1 MKHELIMEN
10 WRRFQNEQDDR
21 LIVEGKRKSFESLM
35 LEVDQGRLSCV
46 TVAIALSE
54 QVDRQIGLLE
64 KQLNENFLKKLGSKA
79 LNKFSNFAMS
89 SLDKVAKLSL
99 KASSKTAEKIIKIG
113 SGIVNKIATVSRKL
127 FEKGSFAIAH
137 TLRFAAMICLS
148 MLAFTSLANA
158 GISIDTLQ
166 NAKANTVQPVAELPV
181 DIDFTTDAE
190 ETFKMDKDATGEPI
204 DIEGESGKTL
214 KVKEI
219 GKKSDK
225 LILDSAE
232 LFDGLIAM
240 AERSGGEITQDQFQK
255 QLDNAQAEVA
265 LNVEDQVKFTMEIQ
279 QKVDPEGVAVGAE
292 DAKEMVTTYNSF
304 IDNFVIKT
312 GDAVGVKGGLSSF
325 EQGQNTRTTRSLNVP
340 GK

>member
-1 MKHELIMEN
+1 MKHKLIMEN
-10 WRRFQNEQDDR
+10 WRRFQDEQDDR

-35 LEVDQGRLSCV
+35 LEVDQGSLSCV

-54 QVDRQIGLLE
+54 QVDKQIQLFE

-79 LNKFSNFAMS
+79 LNKFSSFAMS

-99 KASSKTAEKIIKIG
+99 KASSKTAKKIIEIG
-113 SGIVNKIATVSRKL
+113 SGIANKIATVSRKL

-148 MLAFTSLANA
+148 MLAFTSLAHG

-166 NAKANTVQPVAELPV
+166 NSKANTVQPVAELAV

-190 ETFKMDKDATGEPI
+190 ETYKMDFDATGEPI
-204 DIEGESGKTL
+204 DVEGESGKTL

-219 GKKSDK
+219 GNKSDK

-232 LFDGLIAM
+232 LFDRLIAM

-265 LNVEDQVKFTMEIQ
+265 LNVEDQVNFTMEIQ
-279 QKVDPEGVAVGAE
+279 QEDDPEGVAVGAE
-292 DAKEMVTTYNSF
+292 DAKKMMTTYNSF

-325 EQGQNTRTTRSLNVP
+325 EQGQKTRTTRSLNVP

>member
-1 MKHELIMEN
+1 MKHKLIMEN

-21 LIVEGKRKSFESLM
+21 LIIEGKRKSFESLM
-35 LEVDQGRLSCV
+35 LEVDQGHLSCV

-54 QVDRQIGLLE
+54 QVDRQVELLE

-79 LNKFSNFAMS
+79 LNKFSNFATK
-89 SLDKVAKLSL
+89 SLEKVAKLSL
-99 KASSKTAEKIIKIG
+99 KANPKAAEKIIKIG
-113 SGIVNKIATVSRKL
+113 SGIANKITTVSRKL

-137 TLRFAAMICLS
+137 TLRFASMLCLS
-148 MLAFTSLANA
+148 MLAIVSFAHG
-158 GISIDTLQ
+158 GISVDTLQ
-166 NAKANTVQPVAELPV
+166 NAKANTVQPVAELAV
-181 DIDFTTDAE
+181 NIDFTTDAE
-190 ETFKMDKDATGEPI
+190 ETYKMDFDATGEPI
-204 DIEGESGKTL
+204 DVEGESGKTL

-219 GKKSDK
+219 GKKSDQ

-265 LNVEDQVKFTMEIQ
+265 LTVDDAVKFSMEIQ

-292 DAKEMVTTYNSF
+292 DAKKMVTTYNSF

-312 GDAVGVKGGLSSF
+312 GDVVGVKGGLSSF
-325 EQGQNTRTTRSLNVP
+325 EQGQKTRTTRSLNVP
-340 GK
+340 SK

>member
-35 LEVDQGRLSCV
+35 LEVDQGHLSCV

-54 QVDRQIGLLE
+54 QVDRQIALLE

-79 LNKFSNFAMS
+79 LNSFSNFATK
-89 SLDKVAKLSL
+89 SLEKVAKLSL
-99 KASSKTAEKIIKIG
+99 TASSKTAKKIIKIG
-113 SGIVNKIATVSRKL
+113 SGIANKIASVSRKL

-148 MLAFTSLANA
+148 MLAFTSLAHG

-166 NAKANTVQPVAELPV
+166 NAKANTVQPVAELAV
-181 DIDFTTDAE
+181 NIDFTTDGE
-190 ETFKMDKDATGEPI
+190 ESYLMDYDATGEPI
-204 DIEGESGKTL
+204 DVEGESGKTL
-214 KVKEI
+214 KVKQI
-219 GKKSDK
+219 GEKSDK

-265 LNVEDQVKFTMEIQ
+265 LTVDDAVKFSMEIQ
-279 QKVDPEGVAVGAE
+279 QEVDPEGVAVGAE
-292 DAKEMVTTYNSF
+292 DAKKMMTTYNSF

-312 GDAVGVKGGLSSF
+312 GDAVGVKGGLNSF
-325 EQGQNTRTTRSLNVP
+325 EQGQKTRTTRSLNVP
-340 GK
+340 SK